1 MCSIGRCA
9 TILAQHAPPKLAAT
23 KLICKQ
29 SASWASGM
37 AVVYLARDPFTK
49 RQVAVK
55 MLLMPS
61 QQFEIGRQLRARF
74 EREAE
79 IVAAVEHPHIV
90 PIHDLAST
98 TSSRYR
104 HALHDRRLARRPHQ
118 QRGRLSLAETAG
130 IIRKLASALDDAHQR
145 GVVPAS
151 SRRTSSSTGAASR
164 TSPISAFANL
174 TKPPRTAPAVAR
186 ASAPRPT

>member
-1 MCSIGRCA
+1 M
-9 TILAQHAPPKLAAT
+9 PKKLAAEIER
-23 KLICKQ
+23 KLGE
-29 SASWASGM
+29 SGM

-79 IVAAVEHPHIV
+79 IVAALEHPHIV

-98 TSSRYR
+98 TSSVHR

-145 GVVPAS
+145 GVVHRDQAGEHPLRRRGEPYVS
-151 SRRTSSSTGAASR
+151 DFGICQIWRSRAPHRHRRGHWHPGST
-164 TSPISAFANL
+164 
-174 TKPPRTAPAVAR
+174 
-186 ASAPRPT
+186 